1 MYIDSNSRS
10 SGDLADTELEA
21 NLRRHSRNFTLSPE
35 TTDYDSNCG
44 DLDSLSNDINCPTD
58 YGKLYTSMPVLEDGL
73 SSGHASDTENNVNTA
88 VENEKQIFD
97 SNCAENVPTQTQTHQ
112 YQVQQQCKPPTILQN
127 NEYNASFSHECHDN
141 CISNCLGNTVQMDG
155 NLISDL
161 IDVPEN
167 IIQQQQQQKQQQ
179 QQTHQPDQQL
189 CSHEL
194 LHNDSSCCNN
204 NSDICLN
211 TSNELGHNDSNYDA
225 VYAPAMSKYIQFNCI
240 CMIAMLIFI
249 YNIHFHSLILFSF
262 FVCIHFVFP
271 FNLHSHTTISTAT
284 ANFCSISTVRS
295 HKTAT

>member
-1 MYIDSNSRS
+1 M
-10 SGDLADTELEA
+10 ADTELEA

-73 SSGHASDTENNVNTA
+73 SSGHASDTENNVNIA

-97 SNCAENVPTQTQTHQ
+97 SNCAENCQMQPQMHQ
-112 YQVQQQCKPPTILQN
+112 YQIQQQQQHMAPIMLQN
-127 NEYNASFSHECHDN
+127 NEYNASFSHECHDR
-141 CISNCLGNTVQMDG
+141 CIANTLRNTVPMDG

-161 IDVPEN
+161 NDVPETV
-167 IIQQQQQQKQQQ
+167 IQQQQ
-179 QQTHQPDQQL
+179 QQTHQSDQQF

-211 TSNELGHNDSNYDA
+211 TSNELSHNDSNYDA
-225 VYAPAMSKYIQFNCI
+225 VYAPVMSKHMQFN
-240 CMIAMLIFI
+240 
-249 YNIHFHSLILFSF
+249 Y
-262 FVCIHFVFP
+262 
-271 FNLHSHTTISTAT
+271 
-284 ANFCSISTVRS
+284 
-295 HKTAT
+295 K